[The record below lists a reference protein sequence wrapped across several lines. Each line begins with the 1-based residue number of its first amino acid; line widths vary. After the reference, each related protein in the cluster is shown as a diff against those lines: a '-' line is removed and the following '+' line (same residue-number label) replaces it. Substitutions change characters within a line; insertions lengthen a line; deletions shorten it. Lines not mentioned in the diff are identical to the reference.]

1 MELTA
6 LAAQGDRSGLNDG
19 ALRSL
24 SEGRYSLTAYCLMVI
39 FTLVKRV
46 IQIKLLPTAEQAA
59 ALEETMRRF
68 NAACNWVAEKA
79 FERQLANSY
88 ALHKLYYYEVRET
101 FDLPADIAILTF
113 AQVAAAYKCDK
124 SKRVSFRPLA
134 AIPYRKGAFRYKSL
148 TTVNIKTADGQRHDI
163 SMVMGDYQANQFDQV
178 KQFAE
183 LVRRKDGKWF
193 IMATVEH
200 EPEPPCDTD
209 DFLGVDL
216 GVENL
221 ATDSDGEIHSGKDVE
236 AVRVKCQTLKQ
247 SLQSAADL
255 AANHRRRKRIR
266 KKLKRIAD
274 REARFRRNTN
284 HVLSKRLVAKAK
296 DTGRGIALEEL
307 KGIRDRIRFRKPQ
320 RNRIGSW
327 GFDQLRQFIA
337 YKAQQAGVLLQIV
350 NPKYTSQ
357 MCSQCGHIER
367 GNRSSQARFC
377 CKRCGHQAHAD
388 CNAARNI
395 RAKAFVNEPIVSVY
409 SVAAG

>member
-1 MELTA
+1 M
-6 LAAQGDRSGLNDG
+6 
-19 ALRSL
+19 
-24 SEGRYSLTAYCLMVI
+24 
-39 FTLVKRV
+39 KRI
-46 IQIKLLPTAEQAA
+46 IQIKLLPSAEQAD

-79 FERQLANSY
+79 FARQLANSY

-101 FDLPADIAILTF
+101 FALPADIAILTF
-113 AQVAAAYKCDK
+113 AQVAAAYKRDK

-148 TTVNIKTADGQRHDI
+148 TTVNIKTADGVRHDI
-163 SMVMGDYQANQFDQV
+163 SMVLGDYQAEQFDQV

-193 IMATVEH
+193 IMACVEH
-200 EPEPPCDTD
+200 EPEPPCERD

-221 ATDSDGEIHSGKDVE
+221 ATDSDGELHTGEDVE
-236 AVRVKCQTLKQ
+236 AVRVKVQTHKQ
-247 SLQSAADL
+247 ALQSAADL

-266 KKLKRIAD
+266 RRLKRIAD

-284 HVLSKRLVAKAK
+284 HCISKRLVAKAK
-296 DTGRGIALEEL
+296 DTGRGIALEDL
-307 KGIRDRIRFRKPQ
+307 KGIRERIRFRKPQ
-320 RNRIGSW
+320 RNRMGSW
-327 GFDQLRQFIA
+327 GFDQLRQFIS
-337 YKAQQAGVLLQIV
+337 YKAEAAGVLLKIV
-350 NPKYTSQ
+350 DPQYTSQ
-357 MCSQCGHIER
+357 RCSQCGHVER

-377 CKRCGHQAHAD
+377 CKQCGHQAHAD

-395 RAKAFVNEPIVSVY
+395 RARALVNAPIVSAY
-409 SVAAG
+409 SAAAG